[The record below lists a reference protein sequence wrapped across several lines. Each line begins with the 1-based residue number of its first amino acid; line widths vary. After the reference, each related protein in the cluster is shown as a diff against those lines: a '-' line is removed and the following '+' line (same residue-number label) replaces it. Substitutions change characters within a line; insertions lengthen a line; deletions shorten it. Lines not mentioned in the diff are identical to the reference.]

1 MGAYVFRLIPTRPTF
16 AFDMTEAERELMGRH
31 AMYWRELMARGHVVA
46 FGPVDDPGGGYGLA
60 VVTADTPEQAR
71 RFADEDPAVT
81 SELKFSTEI
90 SPMLA
95 LITPATPGPAEEGS

>member
-16 AFDMTEAERELMGRH
+16 AVDMTKAERELMGRH
-31 AMYWRELMARGHVVA
+31 AVYWRELMARGHVVA
-46 FGPVDDPGGGYGLA
+46 FGPVDDPAGGYGVA
-60 VVTADTPEQAR
+60 VGTADSPEEAR

-90 SPMLA
+90 APMLS
-95 LITPATPGPAEEGS
+95 LVTPSQQEQE